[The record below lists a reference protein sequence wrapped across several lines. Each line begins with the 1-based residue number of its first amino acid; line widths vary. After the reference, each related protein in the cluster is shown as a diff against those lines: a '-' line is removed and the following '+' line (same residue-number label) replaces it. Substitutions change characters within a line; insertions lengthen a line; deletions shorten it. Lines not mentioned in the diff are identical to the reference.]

1 MTGAWPRVVGWSECP
16 YMLVFEGTLARSPQ
30 TPLESSRRVLGV
42 LAPDVTLVAEAKGVT
57 LARKG
62 GARSYRSWYAGA
74 ETRAACRTYNPP

>member
-1 MTGAWPRVVGWSECP
+1 
-16 YMLVFEGTLARSPQ
+16 MLVFEGTLARSPQ

-62 GARSYRSWYAGA
+62 EARSIARTAAGTPA
-74 ETRAACRTYNPP
+74 LKHAQLVVRTTHREATARMA

>member
-1 MTGAWPRVVGWSECP
+1 MVGWSECP

-30 TPLESSRRVLGV
+30 TPLESVERVLGV
-42 LAPDVTLVAEAKGVT
+42 LAPDVTLVAEAKRVT

-62 GARSYRSWYAGA
+62 EARSYRSWYAGA